1 MRAVRTFRLALAG
14 VAVLALGGCYADD
27 PYVYCAGSG
36 CDDYYGPGPGP
47 GPDGGGGNY
56 CAAGIGSGD
65 IDTGSTL
72 DLDPGSGAG
81 VTAEYLGEGAWRFA
95 TACDTAYS
103 GYACHWDLLV
113 TALEGNILGFAPEGL
128 ERNDV
133 LDWGSS
139 PDGDAA
145 RLIASNDYDLDA
157 FTLDATPG
165 ATLSVDVLLD
175 DQCGGT
181 LLSFL
186 EHGRVV
192 QANTQITDLTPTAP

>member
-1 MRAVRTFRLALAG
+1 MRAVRTFPLALAG
-14 VAVLALGGCYADD
+14 AAALALAACYDDD

-36 CDDYYGPGPGP
+36 CDDYYGPGP
-47 GPDGGGGNY
+47 DGGGDY
-56 CAAGIGSGD
+56 CAAGIGAGD

-72 DLDPGSGAG
+72 DLEPGTGAG
-81 VTAEYLGEGAWRFA
+81 VTAEYLGAGAWRFA
-95 TACDTAYS
+95 TACDTSYS
-103 GYACHWDLLV
+103 NYACHWDLLV
-113 TALEGNILGFAPEGL
+113 TALDGSIAAFAPEGL

-139 PDGDAA
+139 PDGDAV
-145 RLIASNDYDLDA
+145 RLVASNDYDIDA

-186 EHGRVV
+186 ERDRVV
-192 QANTQITDLTPTAP
+192 QASTQITDLTPTAP